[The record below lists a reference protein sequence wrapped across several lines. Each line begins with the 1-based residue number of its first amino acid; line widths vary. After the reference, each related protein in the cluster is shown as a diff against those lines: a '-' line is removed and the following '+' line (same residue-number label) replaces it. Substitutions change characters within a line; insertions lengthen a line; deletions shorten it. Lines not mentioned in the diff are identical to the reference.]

1 MIRQM
6 IKLCARLGAK
16 HIPKHKK
23 VSISMPEEPQSSSE
37 EPQSSPEEPQLSPEE
52 SQSSPEEPQL
62 SPEEPQSSP
71 AELRLSPE
79 EPQSLPQETQSS
91 SEEPPSS
98 LQPPRAPKPEFL
110 TETRFDEFNLP
121 AEALAG
127 LKDAGFEYCTP
138 IQAQTLPVS
147 LTGRDVA
154 GQAQTGT
161 GKTAAF
167 LVTVLNGLLSEPAKN
182 DGLPQALIVA
192 PTRELSQQIY
202 EEAKVLCRH
211 TRLTLV
217 QVVGGVDYVKQ
228 ADILRGGVDIVICTP
243 GRIIDYY
250 KQKIFKTEGIKVLVI
265 DEADRLLDLGFAQDM
280 RYILR
285 KLPAY
290 DKRQSMLFSATLSYR
305 VMELTYE
312 YMNLPEFISVTPQNV
327 TVEGIEQSLFH
338 VGIDKK
344 VSLLLGLLKRE
355 EWNRMLIFVN
365 TKSGVEYLTHKL
377 KGNGWP
383 AEGITGDLPQRKRF
397 RLMAQYKKGE
407 LKILV
412 ATDVASRGI
421 HVEDIS
427 HVINYDLPQDSENY
441 VHRIGRTAR
450 AGKTGNAISLACEK
464 YVFHLEPLEKMLDY
478 KIPVVWPEEDW
489 YLEDRSQPFP
499 TKRKTRLKSSTQR
512 RTRSVDNKKPVQRK
526 PQTKRKP
533 SSFPGA
539 FFGFGPQPVE
549 TEPESLETNPQPV
562 ETEPESLETKPES
575 QKTKTESSEQKSKT
589 SEQKPKTTEQK
600 PKTAEQ
606 KPKTAEQK
614 PKTAEK
620 RRRGP
625 RRRKRPAAKAQ
636 APQAKTPKP
645 NDVENPQ

>member
-16 HIPKHKK
+16 HIPQPKK
-23 VSISMPEEPQSSSE
+23 VSISMPE

-52 SQSSPEEPQL
+52 SQSSPEEPQS
-62 SPEEPQSSP
+62 SPEELQ
-71 AELRLSPE
+71 
-79 EPQSLPQETQSS
+79 
-91 SEEPPSS
+91 SS

-312 YMNLPEFISVTPQNV
+312 YMNLPEFISVTPQIV

-441 VHRIGRTAR
+441 IHRIGRTAR

-489 YLEDRSQPFP
+489 YLEDRSKPFP
-499 TKRKTRLKSSTQR
+499 TQRKTRLKSSTQR
-512 RTRSVDNKKPVQRK
+512 RTRSVDNKKRVQRK
-526 PQTKRKP
+526 PQAKRKP

-539 FFGFGPQPVE
+539 FFGFGPQPVV
-549 TEPESLETNPQPV
+549 TEPESLETKPQPAEADPQPP
-562 ETEPESLETKPES
+562 ETKPESPETKTESKKTKMESAETKPES
-575 QKTKTESSEQKSKT
+575 QKTKTESAEQKSKT
-589 SEQKPKTTEQK
+589 
-600 PKTAEQ
+600 AE
-606 KPKTAEQK
+606 K
-614 PKTAEK
+614 K
-620 RRRGP
+620 RRRP
-625 RRRKRPAAKAQ
+625 RRRKRPAAKAP
-636 APQAKTPKP
+636 APQAIPP
-645 NDVENPQ
+645 ESSDAENPQ

>member
-1 MIRQM
+1 
-6 IKLCARLGAK
+6 
-16 HIPKHKK
+16 
-23 VSISMPEEPQSSSE
+23 MPE
-37 EPQSSPEEPQLSPEE
+37 EPQSSPEEPQSWPEEKKASPEEAPPSPEETPSSPEE
-52 SQSSPEEPQL
+52 SPSSP
-62 SPEEPQSSP
+62 
-71 AELRLSPE
+71 
-79 EPQSLPQETQSS
+79 
-91 SEEPPSS
+91 
-98 LQPPRAPKPEFL
+98 QPLRAPKPEFL
-110 TETRFDEFNLP
+110 TETRFDNFDLP
-121 AEALAG
+121 GEVLSG
-127 LKDAGFEYCTP
+127 LRDAGFEHCTP

-167 LVTVLNGLLSEPAKN
+167 LVTVLSRLLSEPAKN
-182 DGLPQALIVA
+182 DGLPLALIVA

-265 DEADRLLDLGFAQDM
+265 DEADRLLDLGFAKDM

-312 YMNLPEFISVTPQNV
+312 YMNLPEFISVTPQTV

-344 VSLLLGLLKRE
+344 IPLLLGLLKRE

-365 TKSGVEYLTHKL
+365 TKSGVEYLTYKL

-397 RLMAQYKKGE
+397 RLMAQFKKGQI
-407 LKILV
+407 KILV

-450 AGKTGNAISLACEK
+450 AGKTGRAISLACEK

-478 KIPVVWPEEDW
+478 KIPLVWPEDDW
-489 YLEDRSQPFP
+489 YVEDRSKPFP
-499 TKRKTRLKSSTQR
+499 VQRKTRLKSSTQR
-512 RTRSVDNKKPVQRK
+512 RSRSADNRKRAPRK
-526 PQTKRKP
+526 PPTKRKP

-549 TEPESLETNPQPV
+549 TEPESPAAKPTPAEA
-562 ETEPESLETKPES
+562 EPEPRETKAQAAEIESES
-575 QKTKTESSEQKSKT
+575 QDSNSESAG
-589 SEQKPKTTEQK
+589 QKPKA
-600 PKTAEQ
+600 AE
-606 KPKTAEQK
+606 K
-614 PKTAEK
+614 K
-620 RRRGP
+620 RRRP
-625 RRRKRPAAKAQ
+625 RRRKRPAAKAPARQ
-636 APQAKTPKP
+636 AGIE
-645 NDVENPQ
+645 D

>member
-1 MIRQM
+1 M
-6 IKLCARLGAK
+6 
-16 HIPKHKK
+16 
-23 VSISMPEEPQSSSE
+23 SMS
-37 EPQSSPEEPQLSPEE
+37 EE
-52 SQSSPEEPQL
+52 SQSSLQL
-62 SPEEPQSSP
+62 Q
-71 AELRLSPE
+71 
-79 EPQSLPQETQSS
+79 
-91 SEEPPSS
+91 
-98 LQPPRAPKPEFL
+98 RASKPEFL
-110 TETRFDEFNLP
+110 TETRFDEFNLHD
-121 AEALAG
+121 EVLAG
-127 LKDAGFEYCTP
+127 LKDAGFTYCTP

-167 LVTVLNGLLSEPAKN
+167 LVTVLNGLLSVPPKD
-182 DGLPQALIVA
+182 DGLPLALIVA

-202 EEAKVLCRH
+202 EEAKVLCHH

-217 QVVGGVDYVKQ
+217 QVVGGVDYIKQ
-228 ADILRGGVDIVICTP
+228 AEILRAGVDIVICTP

-250 KQKIFKTEGIKVLVI
+250 KQKIFKTEGIKALVI

-285 KLPAY
+285 KLPPY

-312 YMNLPEFISVTPQNV
+312 YMNLPEFISVTPQTV
-327 TVEGIEQSLFH
+327 TVEGIEQSMFH

-344 VSLLLGLLKRE
+344 VSLLLGILKRE
-355 EWNRMLIFVN
+355 EWIRILIFVN
-365 TKSGVEYLTHKL
+365 TKSGVDYLTYKL

-397 RLMAQYKKGE
+397 RLMAQFKKGE
-407 LKILV
+407 IKILV

-450 AGKTGNAISLACEK
+450 AGKTGKAISLACEK

-489 YLEDRSQPFP
+489 YVEDRSRPFP
-499 TKRKTRLKSSTQR
+499 TKRKTRLKSTVQR
-512 RTRSVDNKKPVQRK
+512 RNRNEENKKRVQHK

-533 SSFPGA
+533 SHFPGA
-539 FFGFGPQPVE
+539 FFGFGP
-549 TEPESLETNPQPV
+549 EPEEIRPKPEELKP
-562 ETEPESLETKPES
+562 EPETTKAEF
-575 QKTKTESSEQKSKT
+575 
-589 SEQKPKTTEQK
+589 
-600 PKTAEQ
+600 AEQ
-606 KPKTAEQK
+606 KPKTAAK
-614 PKTAEK
+614 KK
-620 RRRGP
+620 RPP
-625 RRRKRPAAKAQ
+625 RKWKRPAAKA
-636 APQAKTPKP
+636 PQANIAKSS
-645 NDVENPQ
+645 DV